1 MTQAGRLS
9 WRDPAIRWLLLLT
22 IALTCWSWWMQRG
35 YPLADA
41 VEFMDRARSWVAG
54 EELSDARTVR
64 SFAFSTL
71 FVPPF
76 LVARALGLEDPRP
89 ILVVAR
95 LLEVGL
101 TLGLVLACARLA
113 QRVAGRSAGLAVGCI
128 AAFNPLVLQYSVYP
142 ISGIAAALC
151 IALGLERLILPPS
164 RRDAL
169 IGGLWF
175 GLAFLMAYQGLLIA
189 LAVFVVLIARDRWH
203 ARASWLGLAAGLA
216 ICMGVQL
223 VLDRVFYG
231 QWDGSLW
238 RYLLENVGYVIVHLM
253 TDIGWSKAA
262 GELYGEISALRGR
275 VYVPDEAITHATMR
289 FNSFWYVISAPH
301 FFVWPLL
308 ALLLV
313 GVARAIGRP
322 RWTSSLSVL
331 TLILVLLVMAKKGD
345 KSLRLCLPLI
355 PLCAPLFAVAWEWLA
370 QRAFLRCLAC
380 AAVVAGLPMGMVALA
395 GMRPRAHAAYWGAA
409 DWINVEAGK
418 LPADS
423 RARVASAYDWAVF
436 LRFGARVQAV
446 KLPDALERWK
456 TFSDAE
462 RASVTAAIDGVDWL
476 IMHQPLFAARPDLL
490 EHLAPR
496 FEVAAAFYDQDEAA
510 ELGAVLVLRRSE
522 QGGARLVTFESS
534 APTPQ
539 FALEMQFKREADSE
553 ALTFLGHDFQ
563 RLPGSDWWWITYH
576 WKLPRADVALE
587 IRDRISAPDEKR
599 TWQNDHPLAR
609 GAHAPSDARFV
620 SEGFLFVPSDF
631 QLGSTPRFR
640 PIGGPYR
647 RGDLIPVRVWFEVR
661 DLTDNVTLAPW
672 LEGEAHALQIEPL
685 VETWRWTAD
694 GSRLSKDGLVQV
706 ATFFLPV
713 HKRAYA
719 RDNGKPIPD

>member
-1 MTQAGRLS
+1 MS
-9 WRDPAIRWLLLLT
+9 WRDPPVRWLLLLT
-22 IALTCWSWWMQRG
+22 LALICWSWWMQRG

-101 TLGLVLACARLA
+101 TLGLVLACARLG
-113 QRVAGRSAGLAVGCI
+113 QKVAGRSAGLAVGCI
-128 AAFNPLVLQYSVYP
+128 AAFNPLVLQFSVYP

-175 GLAFLMAYQGLLIA
+175 GLALLMAYQGLLIA
-189 LAVFVVLIARDRWH
+189 LAVFVVLVLRDRWH
-203 ARASWLGLAAGLA
+203 ARASWLGLAAGLMV
-216 ICMGVQL
+216 CMGVQL

-289 FNSFWYVISAPH
+289 FSSLWYVISAPR
-301 FFVWPLL
+301 FFAWPLL
-308 ALLLV
+308 ALLLI

-322 RWTSSLSVL
+322 RWTSSSSVL
-331 TLILVLLVMAKKGD
+331 TLVLVLLVMAKKGD

-355 PLCAPLFAVAWEWLA
+355 PLCAPLFAVGWEWLS
-370 QRAFLRCLAC
+370 QRATLRWLAR
-380 AAVVAGLPMGMVALA
+380 AAVVAGLPMGMIAFTA
-395 GMRPRAHAAYWGAA
+395 MRPRAHAAYWDAA
-409 DWINVEAGK
+409 DWINAEAGK

-423 RARVASAYDWAVF
+423 RSRVASAYDWAAF

-456 TFSDAE
+456 AFSEEE
-462 RASVTAAIDGVDWL
+462 RAIVTAAIDGIDWL
-476 IMHQPLFAARPDLL
+476 IVHQPLLAARPDLL

-510 ELGAVLVLRRSE
+510 ELGAVLVLRRNE
-522 QGGARLVTFESS
+522 QGGARLVRFESN

-539 FALEMQFKREADSE
+539 FAREMQFKRDATSD
-553 ALTFLGHDFQ
+553 ALTFLGYDFQ
-563 RLPGSDWWWITYH
+563 PLPGSGWWWITYH
-576 WKLPRADVALE
+576 WKLPLSEVAFE
-587 IRDRISAPDEKR
+587 VRDRISAPDEKR

-609 GAHAPSDARFV
+609 GAHAPSDAHFV

-631 QLGSTPRFR
+631 QLGPTPRFR

-647 RGDLIPVRVWFEVR
+647 RGDLIPMRVWFEVR
-661 DLTDNVTLAPW
+661 EVASKSTLAPW
-672 LEGEAHALQIEPL
+672 RPGDDHPLEIEPL
-685 VETWRWTAD
+685 AESWRWSAD

-706 ATFFLPV
+706 GGFFLPV
-713 HKRAYA
+713 HPRAFS